1 MRIIARQQTGEMRLL
16 HIVDRNFSRTN
27 VNDGEAVVSVVGRGG
42 EGAEEIALSRGQKG
56 FFHEGSGG
64 NQADNCAVEHRTLAL
79 LPALLRLRRGLAIIW
94 LHSTNYHL
102 IADSHL
108 QTPSED
114 FLQVVVDCE
123 VGYSAQWDISAYA

>member
-1 MRIIARQQTGEMRLL
+1 MRLL

-42 EGAEEIALSRGQKG
+42 EEIALSRGQKG

-64 NQADNCAVEHRTLAL
+64 NQADNCAVEHGTLAL

-94 LHSTNYHL
+94 LHSTNFHL

>member
-42 EGAEEIALSRGQKG
+42 EGAEEIALSRGLKG

-64 NQADNCAVEHRTLAL
+64 NQADNCALEHGTLAL

-94 LHSTNYHL
+94 LHSTNFHL

-108 QTPSED
+108 QTPAED